1 MYTPDQR
8 RAVRALH
15 EKGMKVRTIAKALKM
30 SRNTVRDILR
40 DDDPEPPPRPMVP
53 AVIAQNPRLET
64 TIRLLFKQCE
74 GSAIRVHECLAK
86 EHDVRLSYSTLT
98 RCIRKLRLRQR
109 RRGQEAHAEI
119 ITGPGVEM
127 QHDTSPMTVRLG
139 RVRVKLH
146 LASLVCGYSRY
157 RYYEFFA
164 RWQRFHVK
172 VFLVRGARF
181 LGGVTEWVQVD
192 NAKLIIILG
201 AGPDGEVAPEMERF
215 AGRLG
220 FKFVA
225 IKLGHKNRQGKVEK
239 AHQFV
244 QQNFMKNRRFR
255 DLADLNRQ
263 LHAWCR
269 ELFHK
274 RVKHQT
280 FAPADRWDEE
290 FAHMRSLPPFISE
303 PARTWSKKVDDYAR
317 VWLNSSSYKVP
328 DSLANHW
335 VTVRETGDEVV
346 VLDGSREICRHR
358 RHPEC
363 ERGHSPIPGERT
375 TKPRR
380 APAKKPSEEELHL
393 RNIDDAVGR
402 YLDALSSR
410 RVRYSYHRLRR
421 LYRLAGAYP
430 RDIFVSTISEAFA
443 RRAFD
448 VNLLERA
455 LERKMGHRIHVDL
468 AKGGHLE
475 ERPAYRKGQVT
486 PHRLTSQPARGSHAA
501 ASSSDDGNEPEP
513 EGQGGQR

>member
-1 MYTPDQR
+1 MYTTDER

-15 EKGMKVRTIAKALKM
+15 EKGMKVRAIAKALKM
-30 SRNTVRDILR
+30 ARNTVRDIIR
-40 DDDPEPPPRPMVP
+40 DGDPEPPPQPMVP
-53 AVIAQNPRLET
+53 AVITKNPGLET
-64 TIRLLFKQCE
+64 TIRLLFKRCE

-86 EHDVRLSYSTLT
+86 EHNVRTSYSTVT

-109 RRGQEAHAEI
+109 RRGQEAHVVI
-119 ITGPGVEM
+119 VTGPGVEM
-127 QHDTSPMTVRLG
+127 QHDTSPMTVKLG
-139 RVRVKLH
+139 GARVKLH

-172 VFLVRGARF
+172 VFLVRGLRF
-181 LGGVTEWVQVD
+181 FGGATEWVQID
-192 NAKLIIILG
+192 NARLIVIIG
-201 AGPDGEVAPEMERF
+201 AGPDGEISPEMERF
-215 AGRLG
+215 ATRLN

-225 IKLGHKNRQGKVEK
+225 VKAGHKDRQGKVEK

-244 QQNFMKNRRFR
+244 QQNFMKGRRFR

-263 LHAWCR
+263 LHDWCR

-290 FAHMRSLPPFISE
+290 LAHMRSLPPFTPDPS
-303 PARTWSKKVDDYAR
+303 RTLSKKVDDYAR

-328 DSLANHW
+328 DSLAYRW
-335 VTVRETGDEVV
+335 LTVRETGDEVIV
-346 VLDGSREICRHR
+346 IDGSREVCRHPR
-358 RHPEC
+358 YPEC
-363 ERGHSPIPGERT
+363 ERKHARLPGERT
-375 TKPRR
+375 TRSRR
-380 APAKKPSEEELHL
+380 APAKKPSAEEIHL
-393 RNIDDAVGR
+393 RNIDAAVGR

-410 RVRYSYHRLRR
+410 PVRYSYHRLRR

-430 RDIFVSTISEAFA
+430 KEIFVSMIGEAFA

-448 VNLLERA
+448 LNQLERA
-455 LERKMGHRIHVDL
+455 LERKMGHRIHVAL
-468 AKGGHLE
+468 TGGGHLD

-486 PHRLTSQPARGSHAA
+486 PHRLVSQPAGGRDA
-501 ASSSDDGNEPEP
+501 ASSGDDETAPEP